1 MYFELSFILLV
12 ALFLEKFTTL
22 VKILHCRRQWRHW
35 QISPLGHPVL
45 VVQARPWLLCCGVFY
60 YGAFIPSKN
69 MVWSRNDIL
78 WLLVF
83 GIFVKILIPCFY
95 AFEHFPDM
103 RCFRGFDAGL
113 KLELGLD
120 GCFTSSCSPWY
131 TDAFSRVQLFAAAH
145 QFEARES
152 PLLITGMHSNS
163 DKLETWVL

>member
-1 MYFELSFILLV
+1 MAPVNPIDKGTGCPKKATINFFGFGPFLAFFDLLMTLTPYKQLIKHFFML
-12 ALFLEKFTTL
+12 LF
-22 VKILHCRRQWRHW
+22 
-35 QISPLGHPVL
+35 LGHPVL

-120 GCFTSSCSPWY
+120 GCFTSSCSPSD
-131 TDAFSRVQLFAAAH
+131 TLMHFSECSCLPLRISLK
-145 QFEARES
+145 RES
-152 PLLITGMHSNS
+152 LRC
-163 DKLETWVL
+163 